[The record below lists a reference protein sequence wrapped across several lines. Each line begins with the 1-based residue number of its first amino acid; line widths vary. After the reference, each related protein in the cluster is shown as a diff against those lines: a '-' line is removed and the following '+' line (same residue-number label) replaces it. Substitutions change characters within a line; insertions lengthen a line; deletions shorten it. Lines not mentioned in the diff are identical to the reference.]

1 MKITPLRAFAA
12 GAIGAV
18 LLVALLVAVFL
29 RRDYPRNPHYAG
41 TPLDPPKLATDA
53 ILVDQ
58 HGHPQHVIDPGYA
71 ATFVF
76 FGYTHCP
83 DECPLALATLGRAY
97 RALFPAVRERIRI
110 VFITVDPAQD
120 SPAVL
125 GRYVANF
132 DPHIVALTDSRP
144 ILANVWRAYGVEI
157 QPQAKEL
164 IGHGDAIYA
173 IDATGHIVLIY
184 TPDVKASDL
193 EHDANALAT

>member
-1 MKITPLRAFAA
+1 MALGGLGAA
-12 GAIGAV
+12 ALIG
-18 LLVALLVAVFL
+18 LLVFVFA
-29 RRDYPRNPHYAG
+29 RRDFVHDPHYAG
-41 TPLDPPKLATDA
+41 TPIDPPKLATDA
-53 ILVDQ
+53 ILTDQ
-58 HGHPQHVIDPGYA
+58 SGHAQHLIDPSFA

-97 RALFPAVRERIRI
+97 RSLAPAVRQRTRV
-110 VFITVDPAQD
+110 VFVTVDPAQD
-120 SPAVL
+120 TPTVL

-132 DPHIVALTDSRP
+132 DPHFVGLTGSRP
-144 ILANVWRAYGVEI
+144 VLAKVWQGYGVEI

-184 TPDVKASDL
+184 TPDVKANDL
-193 EHDANALAT
+193 EHDANALAS

>member
-1 MKITPLRAFAA
+1 MVVFA
-12 GAIGAV
+12 
-18 LLVALLVAVFL
+18 
-29 RRDYPRNPHYAG
+29 RRDFPHNQHYAG
-41 TPLDPPKLATDA
+41 TSLDPPKLASDA
-53 ILVDQ
+53 ILIDQ
-58 HGHPQHVIDPGYA
+58 AGHPQHLIEPGYA

-97 RALFPAVRERIRI
+97 RALAPAIRQRVRV
-110 VFITVDPAQD
+110 VFVTVDPAQD
-120 SPAVL
+120 TPAVL

-132 DPHIVALTDSRP
+132 DPHLIALTDSRAA
-144 ILANVWRAYGVEI
+144 LAKVWQAYGVEI

-173 IDATGHIVLIY
+173 IDASGHIVLIY

-193 EHDANALAT
+193 EHDATALAS